1 MLAKIMTNTPINPRD
16 VIGLEDLINEV
27 RALHGRIDLLRVQ
40 FVKLTML
47 IEDSRK
53 PAQHGR

>member
-1 MLAKIMTNTPINPRD
+1 MTDTPINPKD
-16 VIGLEDLINEV
+16 VVGLEDLINEV
-27 RALHGRIDLLRVQ
+27 RALHGRIDQLRVQ